1 MASQN
6 GKKKLVVLQLTGGND
21 YLNCVVPYTNEHYL
35 DGRPNIRVPQED
47 VIPLN
52 DRLGLHPAMGPMKEL
67 YEQGKVAIIHGVG
80 YPNPSRSHF
89 RSMDIWH
96 TCEPDKVATEG
107 WLGRALREIDPRGE
121 NVVGGVNFGAVLP
134 RALACPGVPV
144 ASVSDLESYGLLT
157 SMSEGDQRKEAL
169 EVFSRMYTPTI
180 GRGWVGDYLGKTG
193 INALRGAD
201 ILRSAIDVYSSTVEY
216 AYNPIAK
223 SMRSIAQV
231 MFADVGTQIFYTQHG
246 SFDTHTGELATQD
259 TLWTEISR
267 AVMDFYQD
275 LKEHNAQDDVILF
288 MFSEFG
294 RRVKDNGSG
303 TDHGQAGV
311 AFVVGDSV
319 KGGMYSEYPSLHPSD
334 LVDGDMRFNLDF
346 RGVYSHILENCLEVD
361 PVPIVE
367 GRFEQARF
375 LQTA

>member
-67 YEQGKVAIIHGVG
+67 YDQGKVAIIHGVG